1 MLLVHTNALSKSRTL
16 VWDLHD
22 WALDGKLLTRLKR
35 MDVLRHLALVI
46 PLDEEGELALLVR
59 RRDGSVRADDG
70 LLVLAQQR
78 LRRVACGLDD
88 DARGNGEERSLT
100 LGKLE
105 DVPTPIEYSA
115 SKTT

>member
-1 MLLVHTNALSKSRTL
+1 MHTSSPPKLRTL
-16 VWDLHD
+16 VRDLHD
-22 WALDGKLLTRLKR
+22 WAFDSEFLARLER
-35 MDVLRHLALVI
+35 MNVLRHLAFVI

-78 LRRVACGLDD
+78 LRRVAGGLDD
-88 DARGNGEERSLT
+88 DTRGNGEERSLT

-115 SKTT
+115 SRAT